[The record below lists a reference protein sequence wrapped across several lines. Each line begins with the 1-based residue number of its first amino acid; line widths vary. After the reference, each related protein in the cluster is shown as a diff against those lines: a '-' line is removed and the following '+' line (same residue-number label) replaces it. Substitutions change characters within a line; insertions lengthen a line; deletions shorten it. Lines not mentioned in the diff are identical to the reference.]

1 MNHQRH
7 VIREAI
13 VALLAA
19 GGTAAGA
26 RVYDSPTD
34 PRTTFPALVVE
45 DIGEGQRANTMP
57 GGADRPIE
65 RRMTLEVTAELQQVV
80 TAARARDQLVADV
93 EAVLA
98 AAVIPGVKWIVPIGY
113 VPDRDGSGERPIFIG
128 RQRFE
133 VMYVTT
139 QGNPAAMY

>member
-26 RVYDSPTD
+26 RVYDTPVD
-34 PRTTFPALVVE
+34 VRTTFPALVVE
-45 DIGEGQRANTMP
+45 DLGEQQQVYAVAAGGQRP
-57 GGADRPIE
+57 VE
-65 RRMTLEVTAELQQVV
+65 RLLVISVTAELQQNN
-80 TAARARDQLVADV
+80 AYARARDQLLADV
-93 EAVLA
+93 EALLA
-98 AAVIPGVKWIVPIGY
+98 VASIPGVKNIAPAGY
-113 VPDRDGSGERPIFIG
+113 TPDLSNDGERPVAVG

-133 VMYVTT
+133 ITYITP
-139 QGNPAAMY
+139 QARPDLSL